1 MRNVVKWAGGMF
13 IPSQKNLWKPRI
25 FMPKNLFGLA
35 VVLLIIKF
43 IVFSWLAYSP
53 QTSNFAVVTSSELI
67 EMTNQARIEQGLEP
81 LTVSSKLSEAAEKKA
96 MDMINQNYFSHTSP
110 DGLSPWYWVSNAG
123 YKYSTAGEN
132 LAKDFS
138 ESEYVHQAWMNSPS
152 HKANILNKNY
162 QDIGVAVLRGNI
174 NGRETTVAV
183 QFFGKIIATKT
194 VATTTKT
201 TTKKT
206 AVAPKPVI
214 VPDANK
220 IEIPVVVSNVQGEEV
235 ELLKG
240 SEILQERGVVN
251 AIVEESK
258 NVFDNVVKNP
268 EPWTQK
274 FYMIVLGLISLI
286 LILSIFINVRVQYP
300 KMILMVVIFI
310 ILITAITSFNGE
322 ALLNS
327 GIDII

>member
-1 MRNVVKWAGGMF
+1 MF
-13 IPSQKNLWKPRI
+13 IPTQKNLWKPQI
-25 FMPKNLFGLA
+25 FRPKNLFKLA

-43 IVFSWLAYSP
+43 MVFSWLAYSP
-53 QTSNFAVVTSSELI
+53 QTGDFAIITSSELI
-67 EMTNQARIEQGLEP
+67 EMTNQARAEQGLEP
-81 LTVSSKLSEAAEKKA
+81 LTVSSKLNEAAEKKA

-138 ESEYVHQAWMNSPS
+138 ESEYVHRAWMNSPS

-174 NGRETTVAV
+174 NGKETTVAV
-183 QFFGKIIATKT
+183 QFFGKIIATKA
-194 VATTTKT
+194 VAVTTKTTTKT
-201 TTKKT
+201 TTPKT
-206 AVAPKPVI
+206 EIAPKPVM